1 MSEIGAAFDQAAT
14 TYDAGRRML
23 VPGFDDFYGA
33 AIAAVGALDPGARVL
48 DIGAG
53 TGIFAALVS
62 AHWPETEFVLTD
74 LAEGMLAEA
83 QARFA
88 SMGVAVPEIVVKD
101 TAEGLPEGPF
111 DAVISAL
118 SIHHL
123 TDLEK
128 AATYRRIHQV
138 LRPGGVFVN
147 AEQIAGDTAAGTA
160 LFKNTWHKE
169 VRALGATEDMI
180 AAAID
185 RMRHDKCA
193 PLETQLGWL
202 RDAGFAQVHC
212 SWQRGMFAVITGR
225 AGGPRRSA

>member
-1 MSEIGAAFDQAAT
+1 MSEIGAAFDRAAT

-23 VPGFDDFYGA
+23 VPGFDDFYSA
-33 AIAAVGALDPGARVL
+33 AIAAVGTLEPGARVL

-53 TGIFAALVS
+53 TGLFAALVS

-83 QARFA
+83 QNRFA
-88 SMGVAVPEIVVKD
+88 SMGVAVPEIVVRD
-101 TAEGLPEGPF
+101 TADGLPDGPF

-123 TDLEK
+123 TDMDK
-128 AATYRRIHQV
+128 AVTYARVHSV

-147 AEQIAGDTAAGTA
+147 AEQIAAETAEGTA
-160 LFKNTWHKE
+160 TFKDTWNRE
-169 VRALGATEDMI
+169 VRALGATEEMI
-180 AAAID
+180 AAATE

-193 PLETQLGWL
+193 PLNTQLGWL
-202 RDAGFAQVHC
+202 RDAGFHNAH
-212 SWQRGMFAVITGR
+212 SPWQRNMFAVISGR
-225 AGGPRRSA
+225 VGAPRQSA